1 MKTCPGC
8 PTPAKCKAA
17 GKCLK
22 SAKMYGGGMA
32 KKKGY
37 QKGGLTIVLGAP
49 VDADASLPANI
60 QSMINRGEYKKAAEA
75 LKKLQDKKVKPKA
88 AAAKRNMG
96 YNKGGYAKCGA
107 SNPPAKKR

>member
-1 MKTCPGC
+1 MKTCKDC
-8 PTPAKCKAA
+8 PSPAKCKAA

-22 SAKMYGGGMA
+22 KMKMQA
-32 KKKGY
+32 
-37 QKGGLTIVLGAP
+37 GGLTVVLGMP
-49 VDADASLPANI
+49 VDTGAGLPANI
-60 QSMINRGEYKKAAEA
+60 QAMLDRGEFKKAAEA

-107 SNPPAKKR
+107 SNPPSKKR

>member
-1 MKTCPGC
+1 MKTCKGC
-8 PTPAKCKAA
+8 PSPAKCKAA

-22 SAKMYGGGMA
+22 
-32 KKKGY
+32 KGY
-37 QKGGLTIVLGAP
+37 AGGGLTIVLGTP
-49 VDADASLPANI
+49 VDTGEGLPANI
-60 QSMINRGEYKKAAEA
+60 QAMIDRGEYKKAAEA
-75 LKKLQDKKVKPKA
+75 MKKLEAKKVKPKS